1 MNMISREFQ
10 IFAKPVSAACNLNCS
25 YCYYSYENNRFGSTV
40 FTRMDD
46 NLLEKYIIQHIE
58 ATTDNVVMFSWHGG
72 EPTLAGIDFYRKA
85 VEIQKKHLPVGK
97 KLLNGIQTNG
107 TVINDEWCRFLKS
120 ENFLVG
126 ISVDGP
132 EEFHNRFRLKNNG
145 IGTYNEVLKGY
156 RLLKQHDI
164 TTEILCV
171 VNAFNA
177 EYPLEVYQFFKS
189 LNAGFITF
197 LPLVERKSGS
207 KTEVTENTVS
217 PEAFGQ
223 FLINIFDD
231 WVENDIGEVTVQIFE
246 EALRA
251 AFDKEH
257 TLCIFKENCGG
268 VPVIESNG
276 DFYSCDHFV
285 NPQHLLGN
293 ISKRSVSDF
302 LDSAEQKAFGK
313 AKSSTLP
320 EYCKKC
326 EVLSMC
332 NGECPKNR
340 FNETPGGEAGLNFLC
355 AGYKMFFKHCLP
367 YVEALKKAV
376 DEGYR

>member
-1 MNMISREFQ
+1 MNRISREFQ

-25 YCYYSYENNRFGSTV
+25 YCYYSGESNKVGSVLNPRMEFG
-40 FTRMDD
+40 
-46 NLLEKYIIQHIE
+46 LLEKYIVQHIE
-58 ATTDNVVMFSWHGG
+58 ATTDDLILFSWHGG

-85 VEIQKKHLPVGK
+85 VEIQKKHLPIGK

-107 TVINDEWCRFLKS
+107 TLINDEWCRFLKS

-126 ISVDGP
+126 ISIDGP

-145 IGTYNEVLKGY
+145 FGTFNEVLRGY
-156 RLLKQHDI
+156 RLLQQHNI

-177 EYPLEVYQFFKS
+177 EYPLEVYRFFKS

-197 LPLVERKSGS
+197 LPLVERKSGF
-207 KTEVTENTVS
+207 KTEVTDNTVS

-223 FLINIFDD
+223 FLIRIFDD
-231 WVENDIGEVTVQIFE
+231 WVENDIGKVTVQIFE

-251 AFDKEH
+251 AFGKEH
-257 TLCIFKENCGG
+257 TLCIFKVNCGG
-268 VPVIESNG
+268 VPAIESNG

-285 NPQHLLGN
+285 DQQHYLGN
-293 ISKRSVSDF
+293 INEKSVSDF
-302 LDSAEQKAFGK
+302 LDNAKQKAFGK
-313 AKSSTLP
+313 AKSINLP
-320 EYCKKC
+320 KYCWNC
-326 EVLSMC
+326 EVLMMC

-340 FNETPGGEAGLNFLC
+340 FIETPNGEHGLNYLC
-355 AGYKMFFKHCLP
+355 AGYKMFFKHCVP
-367 YVEALKKAV
+367 FAEAVRKAA
-376 DEGYR
+376 EAGYG

>member
-1 MNMISREFQ
+1 MNAISREFQ

-25 YCYYSYENNRFGSTV
+25 YCYYSGEINKFGSTV
-40 FTRMDD
+40 FARMDD

-85 VEIQKKHLPVGK
+85 VELQKKHLPIGK
-97 KLLNGIQTNG
+97 ILLNGIQTNG
-107 TVINDEWCRFLKS
+107 TLINDDWCRFLKK

-126 ISVDGP
+126 ISIDGP

-145 IGTYNEVLKGY
+145 TGTFNEVLRGY
-156 RLLKQHDI
+156 ILLQQYEI

-177 EYPLEVYQFFKS
+177 EYPLEVYRFFKS
-189 LNAGFITF
+189 LDARFITF
-197 LPLVERKSGS
+197 LPLVERIPGS
-207 KTEVTENTVS
+207 KTGVTGKSVS
-217 PEAFGQ
+217 AEAFGS
-223 FLINIFDD
+223 FLICVFDD
-231 WVENDIGEVTVQIFE
+231 WVENDIGKVTIQIFE
-246 EALRA
+246 ETLRA

-257 TLCIFKENCGG
+257 TLCIFKVNCGG

-285 NPQHLLGN
+285 NPEHLFGN
-293 ISKRSVSDF
+293 INERSVSDF
-302 LDSAEQKAFGK
+302 LDSTEQKAFGEL
-313 AKSSTLP
+313 KSATLP
-320 EYCKKC
+320 GYCKNC

-340 FNETPGGEAGLNFLC
+340 FIETPDGETGLNYLC

-367 YVEALKKAV
+367 FAEAVKKAA
-376 DEGYR
+376 DEGYG

>member
-1 MNMISREFQ
+1 MSRIEREFQ
-10 IFAKPVSAACNLNCS
+10 IFAKPVSSACNLNCS
-25 YCYYSYENNRFGSTV
+25 YCYYSVENSKIGSTV
-40 FTRMDD
+40 NSRIEFD
-46 NLLEKYIIQHIE
+46 LLEKYISQHIE
-58 ATTDNVVMFSWHGG
+58 ATTDDLILFSWHGG

-85 VEIQKKHLPVGK
+85 VEIQKKYLPVGK
-97 KLLNGIQTNG
+97 KLVNGIQTNG
-107 TVINDEWCRFLKS
+107 TLINDEWCRFLKS

-126 ISVDGP
+126 ISMDGP
-132 EEFHNRFRLKNNG
+132 EEFHDRFRLKN
-145 IGTYNEVLKGY
+145 IGQGTFNEVLRGY
-156 RLLKQHDI
+156 QLLQRYEI

-171 VNAFNA
+171 VNAVNA
-177 EYPLEVYQFFKS
+177 EYPQEVYRFLKS

-197 LPLVERKSGS
+197 LPLVERKSDF
-207 KTEVTENTVS
+207 KTEVTDNTVS
-217 PEAFGQ
+217 PEAFGK
-223 FLINIFDD
+223 FLVQIFDE
-231 WVENDIGEVTVQIFE
+231 WIENDIGKVTVQIFE
-246 EALRA
+246 EALRV

-293 ISKRSVSDF
+293 ISEKSVSDF

-313 AKSSTLP
+313 AKSLTLP
-320 EYCKKC
+320 EYCRNC

-340 FNETPGGEAGLNFLC
+340 FIETPYGEPGLNYLC
-355 AGYKMFFKHCLP
+355 AGYKMFFKHCVP
-367 YVEALKKAV
+367 FVEAVRKAA
-376 DEGYR
+376 EAGYK

>member
-1 MNMISREFQ
+1 MSRIEREFQ
-10 IFAKPVSAACNLNCS
+10 IFAKPVSSACNLNCS
-25 YCYYSYENNRFGSTV
+25 YCYYSVENSKIGSV
-40 FTRMDD
+40 VNSRIEFD
-46 NLLEKYIIQHIE
+46 LLEKYISQHIE
-58 ATTDNVVMFSWHGG
+58 ATTDDLILFSWHGG

-85 VEIQKKHLPVGK
+85 VEIQKKYLPVGK
-97 KLLNGIQTNG
+97 KLVNGIQTNG
-107 TVINDEWCRFLKS
+107 TLINDEWCRFLKS

-126 ISVDGP
+126 ISMDGP
-132 EEFHNRFRLKNNG
+132 EEFHDRFRLKNNG
-145 IGTYNEVLKGY
+145 QGTFNEVLRGY
-156 RLLKQHDI
+156 QLLQRYEI

-171 VNAFNA
+171 VNAVNA
-177 EYPLEVYQFFKS
+177 EYPQEVYRFLKS

-197 LPLVERKSGS
+197 LPLVERKSDF
-207 KTEVTENTVS
+207 KTEVTDNTVS
-217 PEAFGQ
+217 PEAFGK
-223 FLINIFDD
+223 FLVQIFDE
-231 WVENDIGEVTVQIFE
+231 WIENDIGKVTVQIFE

-293 ISKRSVSDF
+293 ISEKSVSDF

-313 AKSSTLP
+313 AKSLTLP
-320 EYCKKC
+320 EYCRNC

-340 FNETPGGEAGLNFLC
+340 FIETPYGEPGLNYLC
-355 AGYKMFFKHCLP
+355 AGYKMFFKHCVP
-367 YVEALKKAV
+367 FVEAVRKAA
-376 DEGYR
+376 EAGYK

>member
-1 MNMISREFQ
+1 MSRIEREFQ
-10 IFAKPVSAACNLNCS
+10 IFAKPVSSACNLNCS
-25 YCYYSYENNRFGSTV
+25 YCYYSVENSKIGSAV
-40 FTRMDD
+40 NSRIEFD
-46 NLLEKYIIQHIE
+46 LLEKYISQHIE
-58 ATTDNVVMFSWHGG
+58 ATTDDLILFSWHGG

-85 VEIQKKHLPVGK
+85 VEIQKKYLPVGK
-97 KLLNGIQTNG
+97 KLVNGIQTNG
-107 TVINDEWCRFLKS
+107 TLINDEWCRFLKS

-126 ISVDGP
+126 ISMDGP
-132 EEFHNRFRLKNNG
+132 EEFHDRFRLKNNG
-145 IGTYNEVLKGY
+145 QGTFNEVLRGY
-156 RLLKQHDI
+156 QLLQRYEI

-171 VNAFNA
+171 VNAINV
-177 EYPLEVYQFFKS
+177 EYPQEVYRFFKS

-197 LPLVERKSGS
+197 LPLVERKSRS

-217 PEAFGQ
+217 PEAFGK
-223 FLINIFDD
+223 FLVQIFDE
-231 WVENDIGEVTVQIFE
+231 WIENDIGKVTVQIFD
-246 EALRA
+246 EALRP

-293 ISKRSVSDF
+293 ISEKSVSDF

-313 AKSSTLP
+313 AKSLTLP
-320 EYCKKC
+320 EYCRNC
-326 EVLSMC
+326 EVLAMC

-340 FNETPGGEAGLNFLC
+340 FIETPYGEPGLNYLC

-367 YVEALKKAV
+367 FVEAVRKVA
-376 DEGYR
+376 EAGYK

>member
-1 MNMISREFQ
+1 MSRIEREFQ
-10 IFAKPVSAACNLNCS
+10 IFAKPVSSACNLNCS
-25 YCYYSYENNRFGSTV
+25 YCYYSVENSKIGSTV
-40 FTRMDD
+40 NSRIEFD
-46 NLLEKYIIQHIE
+46 LLEKYISQHIE
-58 ATTDNVVMFSWHGG
+58 ATTDDLILFSWHGG

-85 VEIQKKHLPVGK
+85 VEIQKKYLPVGK
-97 KLLNGIQTNG
+97 KLVNGIQTNG
-107 TVINDEWCRFLKS
+107 SLINDEWCRFLKS

-126 ISVDGP
+126 ISMDGP
-132 EEFHNRFRLKNNG
+132 EEFHDRFRLKNNG
-145 IGTYNEVLKGY
+145 QGNFNEVLRGY
-156 RLLKQHDI
+156 QLLQRYEI

-171 VNAFNA
+171 VNAVNA
-177 EYPLEVYQFFKS
+177 EYPQEVYRFLKS

-197 LPLVERKSGS
+197 LPLVERKSDF
-207 KTEVTENTVS
+207 KTEVTDNTVS
-217 PEAFGQ
+217 PEAFGK
-223 FLINIFDD
+223 FLVQIFDE
-231 WVENDIGEVTVQIFE
+231 WIENDIGKVTVQIFE

-293 ISKRSVSDF
+293 ISEKSVSDF

-313 AKSSTLP
+313 AKSLTLP
-320 EYCKKC
+320 EYCRNC
-326 EVLSMC
+326 EVLAMC

-340 FNETPGGEAGLNFLC
+340 FIETPYGEPGLNYLC
-355 AGYKMFFKHCLP
+355 AGYKMFFKHCVP
-367 YVEALKKAV
+367 FVEAVRKAA
-376 DEGYR
+376 EAGYK

>member
-1 MNMISREFQ
+1 MSRIEREFQ
-10 IFAKPVSAACNLNCS
+10 IFAKPVSSACNLNCS
-25 YCYYSYENNRFGSTV
+25 YCYYSVENSKIGSTV
-40 FTRMDD
+40 NSRIEFD
-46 NLLEKYIIQHIE
+46 LLEKYISQHIE
-58 ATTDNVVMFSWHGG
+58 ATTDDLILFSWHGG

-85 VEIQKKHLPVGK
+85 VEIQKKYLPVGK
-97 KLLNGIQTNG
+97 KLVNGIQTNG
-107 TVINDEWCRFLKS
+107 TLINDEWCRFLKS

-126 ISVDGP
+126 ISMDGP
-132 EEFHNRFRLKNNG
+132 EEFHDRFRLKNNG
-145 IGTYNEVLKGY
+145 QGTFNEVLRGY
-156 RLLKQHDI
+156 QLLQRYEI

-171 VNAFNA
+171 VNAVNA
-177 EYPLEVYQFFKS
+177 EYPQEVYRFLKS

-197 LPLVERKSGS
+197 LPLVERKSDF
-207 KTEVTENTVS
+207 KTEFTDNTVS
-217 PEAFGQ
+217 PEAFGK
-223 FLINIFDD
+223 FLVQIFDE
-231 WVENDIGEVTVQIFE
+231 WIENDIGKVTVQIFE
-246 EALRA
+246 EALRV

-293 ISKRSVSDF
+293 ISEKSVSDF

-313 AKSSTLP
+313 AKSLTLP
-320 EYCKKC
+320 EYCRNC

-340 FNETPGGEAGLNFLC
+340 FIETPYGEPGLNYLC
-355 AGYKMFFKHCLP
+355 AGYKMFFKHSVP
-367 YVEALKKAV
+367 FVEAVRKAA
-376 DEGYR
+376 EAGYK